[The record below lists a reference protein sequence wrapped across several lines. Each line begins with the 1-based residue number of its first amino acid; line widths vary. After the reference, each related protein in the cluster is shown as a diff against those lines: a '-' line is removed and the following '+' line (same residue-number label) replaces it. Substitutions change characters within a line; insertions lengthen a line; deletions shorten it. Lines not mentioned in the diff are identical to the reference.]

1 MFSASSQVAL
11 GDSPAG
17 DDEGG
22 EFDMTRSRK
31 LLIVGAATLV
41 LAAGGVGIAQAVG
54 GDSDEQATGPEA
66 ERAKQAAVEAIGGD
80 RATGVERGDDG
91 RAAWEVEVIRP
102 DGSEVE
108 VTLTGDLKQVG
119 TETEDDGGESESEAE
134 DDED

>member
-1 MFSASSQVAL
+1 
-11 GDSPAG
+11 
-17 DDEGG
+17 
-22 EFDMTRSRK
+22 MTRSRK

-66 ERAKQAAVEAIGGD
+66 DRAKQAAVEAIGGD

-91 RAAWEVEVIRP
+91 NAAWEVEVIRP

-108 VTLTGDLKQVG
+108 VTLTRDLKQVG
-119 TETEDDGGESESEAE
+119 TETEDDGGEGESEAE